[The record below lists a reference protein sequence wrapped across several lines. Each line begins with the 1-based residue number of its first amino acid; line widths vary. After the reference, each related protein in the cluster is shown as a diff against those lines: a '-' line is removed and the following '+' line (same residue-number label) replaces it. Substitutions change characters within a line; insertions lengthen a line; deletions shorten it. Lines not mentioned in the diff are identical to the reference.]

1 MITKVMKCPHK
12 GFTPQTS
19 VNLNLTLRQGSP
31 FEQRLRHKQIV
42 FQSPACTLVTS
53 SSGNKLG
60 FKAPHRDV
68 MRSGTPAG
76 LGGHRTHLNDAHLP
90 RLNGEHHSCVLFVT
104 ASTGIQSAC
113 RTPRSS
119 CSQRCIPKI
128 PKVECLSRC
137 GGGDTRIEPFCIIN
151 HQQ

>member
-1 MITKVMKCPHK
+1 MKCPHK

-104 ASTGIQSAC
+104 ASTGIRAAHHGAPARNAAWKWVPC
-113 RTPRSS
+113 PVAMPF
-119 CSQRCIPKI
+119 PKF
-128 PKVECLSRC
+128 PKLNV
-137 GGGDTRIEPFCIIN
+137 
-151 HQQ
+151 